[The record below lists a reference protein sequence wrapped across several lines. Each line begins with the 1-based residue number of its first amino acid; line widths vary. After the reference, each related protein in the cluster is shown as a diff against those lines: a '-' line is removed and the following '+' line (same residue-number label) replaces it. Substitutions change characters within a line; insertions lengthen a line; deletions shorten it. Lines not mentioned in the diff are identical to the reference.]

1 MEFSNTVTIERPIH
15 DVFRF
20 VVDLEN
26 VPRWNYAIV
35 ETRKTTEGPP
45 AVGTTFRQSRSVP
58 KRSEETLRITGL
70 EPDERLEIQGDIG
83 PFVGKLIYEFEEID
97 GATRLT
103 NTAELEARG
112 IAKLASPIVSG
123 RVRSAVAENLGVLK
137 ELLEGS

>member
-1 MEFSNTVTIERPIH
+1 M
-15 DVFRF
+15 
-20 VVDLEN
+20 
-26 VPRWNYAIV
+26 
-35 ETRKTTEGPP
+35 
-45 AVGTTFRQSRSVP
+45 
-58 KRSEETLRITGL
+58 
-70 EPDERLEIQGDIG
+70 EIQGDIG
-83 PFVGKLIYEFEEID
+83 PFVGTLIYEFEEIH

>member
-1 MEFSNTVTIERPIH
+1 MEFSNTVTIERPVH

-20 VVDLEN
+20 VADLEN

-35 ETRKTTEGPP
+35 ETRKTTAGPP
-45 AVGTTFRQSRSVP
+45 GVGTTYRQLRSVP
-58 KRSEETLRITGL
+58 SRTEEILRITEL
-70 EPDERLEIQGDIG
+70 EPNKRVEIHGEIG
-83 PFVGKLIYEFEEID
+83 PFVGTLIYEFEELD

-103 NTAELEARG
+103 NSAELEARG

-137 ELLEGS
+137 ELLERA